1 MRSLTLSSILKDLL
15 NSMKLALDSIK
26 NHTAAIASQ
35 EEVVTKLQN
44 YQNGIDKKLEDA
56 KTQAATAL
64 NQHNSSTSA
73 HQDIRNQMATLNQK
87 YTDDMVALRQDLST
101 VYHYKS
107 SVNSYNDLPKS
118 GMKVGDTYNIQT
130 KDDMHGIR
138 PGDNVS
144 WNGTDWDNLSGIVDL
159 SWLLP
164 KSGGVITG
172 DLSVQGKLHANA
184 DTATKVTATAPAD
197 GSTDLVYGTMAGTD
211 AARIHISDANDKGEL
226 EIATSDNADETIVVR
241 QYYHGGA
248 GTFTDVAREAY
259 ILNSEGNTS
268 FPGTVTAPRFS
279 GVLNGN
285 AATAS
290 KLATPRTITLAGG
303 VTGSTTF
310 DGSSNV
316 IINATITQSANAATA
331 DAAATIKNFE
341 QGTANAFRNVWFSDN
356 TNNAKPVYNESI
368 QYNPSTNVLK
378 AGTFQGALNGNADT
392 ATDADKLDG
401 YHENAFLRARE
412 DASSNQENTLWDQI
426 GIKQYANKLPD
437 SLADVYNYGAT
448 VSFPAVNARF
458 DLWYSNTS
466 EASKDGIRYRTGWDD
481 RKNEWREILDSMTYN
496 KYAPKLDGTGAKG
509 TWDINISGT
518 SERSNHINTQEVEH
532 TDSTERRVFVSG
544 SGDNTIQCYDPSM
557 TYNSATQTLTVK
569 AINGTA
575 AKAAQDAAGNVIADT
590 YETKANVNEFM
601 DSCTEDEIKKLWVV
615 MLPTPD
621 PEPEPPA
628 PEPEPPASTKI
639 VKTFDANVFLSEDRI
654 IISNE
659 TTDQYINDAAFKVAF
674 LDDRDSVAK
683 KNLYKILEKDNFYDI
698 GDNTYKVSIKIGNPP
713 STHDTEMAFS
723 NTLNSASR
731 FISENYPWSDYK
743 ERNILS
749 LLFNGNPTFKSINNS
764 KVLSE
769 ECAGDVLTALGVFFD
784 YTPYYIG
791 SSESNKISYSTFVD
805 NLEKNSDSDIQA
817 IFQYLS
823 SLHNEYYTIID
834 TLTNSNTIQAFDF
847 MSLFNK
853 NKPILGQDGLDCA
866 FRDIVETKYH
876 TVGGMDPKFFPIIE
890 NTSNIDYTK
899 INSPMGVWLIYLMDF
914 YMYYNHIDFETTP
927 LAINTIPVTVT
938 LKPVDSDTTA

>member
-44 YQNGIDKKLEDA
+44 CQNGIDKKLEDA

-87 YTDDMVALRQDLST
+87 HTDDMIALRQDLST

-184 DTATKVTATAPAD
+184 DTATKVTATAPVN
-197 GSTDLVYGTMAGTD
+197 GSADLVYGTMAGTD

-290 KLATPRTITLAGG
+290 KLAIPRTITLAGG
-303 VTGSTTF
+303 VTGSTIF

-316 IINATITQSANAATA
+316 TINATITQSANAATA

-392 ATDADKLDG
+392 ATSATTAGNVSGKIYYSADSPSVATDKL
-401 YHENAFLRARE
+401 F
-412 DASSNQENTLWDQI
+412 TV
-426 GIKQYANKLPD
+426 KQAHK
-437 SLADVYNYGAT
+437 G
-448 VSFPAVNARF
+448 
-458 DLWYSNTS
+458 
-466 EASKDGIRYRTGWDD
+466 DD
-481 RKNEWREILDSMTYN
+481 NVPNNGLVIQ
-496 KYAPKLDGTGAKG
+496 AGPTGAAYNGKLYITDNGGDGVWIGGVASGKEVGWTRLVENKG
-509 TWDINISGT
+509 SWNI
-518 SERSNHINTQEVEH
+518 
-532 TDSTERRVFVSG
+532 
-544 SGDNTIQCYDPSM
+544 
-557 TYNSATQTLTVK
+557 NSATAT
-569 AINGTA
+569 
-575 AKAAQDAAGNVIADT
+575 
-590 YETKANVNEFM
+590 
-601 DSCTEDEIKKLWVV
+601 
-615 MLPTPD
+615 
-621 PEPEPPA
+621 
-628 PEPEPPASTKI
+628 
-639 VKTFDANVFLSEDRI
+639 
-654 IISNE
+654 
-659 TTDQYINDAAFKVAF
+659 
-674 LDDRDSVAK
+674 
-683 KNLYKILEKDNFYDI
+683 
-698 GDNTYKVSIKIGNPP
+698 
-713 STHDTEMAFS
+713 
-723 NTLNSASR
+723 
-731 FISENYPWSDYK
+731 
-743 ERNILS
+743 
-749 LLFNGNPTFKSINNS
+749 
-764 KVLSE
+764 
-769 ECAGDVLTALGVFFD
+769 TALNIP
-784 YTPYYIG
+784 T
-791 SSESNKISYSTFVD
+791 
-805 NLEKNSDSDIQA
+805 SD
-817 IFQYLS
+817 
-823 SLHNEYYTIID
+823 
-834 TLTNSNTIQAFDF
+834 
-847 MSLFNK
+847 
-853 NKPILGQDGLDCA
+853 
-866 FRDIVETKYH
+866 
-876 TVGGMDPKFFPIIE
+876 VGG
-890 NTSNIDYTK
+890 NIW
-899 INSPMGVWLIYLMDF
+899 I
-914 YMYYNHIDFETTP
+914 
-927 LAINTIPVTVT
+927 A
-938 LKPVDSDTTA
+938 

>member
-44 YQNGIDKKLEDA
+44 YQNDIDKKLEDA

-159 SWLLP
+159 SRLLP

-211 AARIHISDANDKGEL
+211 AARIHISGANDKGEL

-268 FPGTVTAPRFS
+268 FPRTVTAPRFS

-316 IINATITQSANAATA
+316 TINATITQSANAATA

-392 ATDADKLDG
+392 ATDVDKLDG

-426 GIKQYANKLPD
+426 GIKQYAKKLPD
-437 SLADVYNYGAT
+437 GLTDVYNFGAV
-448 VSFPAVNARF
+448 VSLPSSQSRL
-458 DLWYSNTS
+458 DLWYADHDSQGL
-466 EASKDGIRYRTGWDD
+466 AYRTGWANSK
-481 RKNEWREILDSMTYN
+481 RAWKRILDSTSFN
-496 KYAPKLDGTGAKG
+496 EFAPKLDGTGAKG
-509 TWDINISGT
+509 TWGINISGT
-518 SERSNHINTQEVEH
+518 SERSNHINTQEVGH
-532 TDSTERRVFVSG
+532 TDNTERRVFVSG

-575 AKAAQDAAGNVIADT
+575 AKATQDADGNAIADTYLKKSGGTMTGEIIFSDEKGIASANGNAFIAFFDDSQAGIVIGTNDGAPIYFSGDRPLSYIDTSAGAFHGDVVGTATKAEQDASGNVIADT
-590 YETKANVNEFM
+590 YATKTELSGKQDKLIFDTNPTANSTNPVTS
-601 DSCTEDEIKKLWVV
+601 DGIKKAIDAKTVDLSGYQTK
-615 MLPTPD
+615 LTFDSTPTVN
-621 PEPEPPA
+621 
-628 PEPEPPASTKI
+628 STNPVTSGG
-639 VKTFDANVFLSEDRI
+639 VKT
-654 IISNE
+654 
-659 TTDQYINDAAFKVAF
+659 Y
-674 LDDRDSVAK
+674 
-683 KNLYKILEKDNFYDI
+683 
-698 GDNTYKVSIKIGNPP
+698 
-713 STHDTEMAFS
+713 
-723 NTLNSASR
+723 
-731 FISENYPWSDYK
+731 
-743 ERNILS
+743 
-749 LLFNGNPTFKSINNS
+749 
-764 KVLSE
+764 
-769 ECAGDVLTALGVFFD
+769 
-784 YTPYYIG
+784 
-791 SSESNKISYSTFVD
+791 VD
-805 NLEKNSDSDIQA
+805 NALA
-817 IFQYLS
+817 
-823 SLHNEYYTIID
+823 SLID
-834 TLTNSNTIQAFDF
+834 GD
-847 MSLFNK
+847 
-853 NKPILGQDGLDCA
+853 
-866 FRDIVETKYH
+866 TKSY
-876 TVGGMDPKFFPIIE
+876 
-890 NTSNIDYTK
+890 
-899 INSPMGVWLIYLMDF
+899 
-914 YMYYNHIDFETTP
+914 
-927 LAINTIPVTVT
+927 
-938 LKPVDSDTTA
+938 

>member
-26 NHTAAIASQ
+26 NHTVAIASQ

-159 SWLLP
+159 SRLLP

-184 DTATKVTATAPAD
+184 DTATKVTATAPVN
-197 GSTDLVYGTMAGTD
+197 GSADLVYGTMAGTD
-211 AARIHISDANDKGEL
+211 AARIHISDANDRGEL
-226 EIATSDNADETIVVR
+226 ELATSDNGDETIVVR

-331 DAAATIKNFE
+331 DAATTIKNFE

-437 SLADVYNYGAT
+437 SLADAYNYGAT

-458 DLWYSNTS
+458 DLWYSNAS

-509 TWDINISGT
+509 TWNINISGT
-518 SERSNHINTQEVEH
+518 SERSNHINTQEVGH
-532 TDSTERRVFVSG
+532 TDNTERRVFVSG

-628 PEPEPPASTKI
+628 STKI

-659 TTDQYINDAAFKVAF
+659 TTDQYIDDAAFKVAF
-674 LDDRDSVAK
+674 LDNRDSVTK
-683 KNLYKILEKDNFYDI
+683 ENLYKISEKDNFYGI

-713 STHDTEMAFS
+713 STYDTEMAFS
-723 NTLNSASR
+723 NTLNSASL
-731 FISENYPWSDYK
+731 FISKNYPWLDYK

-749 LLFNGNPTFKSINNS
+749 LLFNGNPAFKSINNS

-769 ECAGDVLTALGVFFD
+769 EEYADDVFTALGVFLD

-805 NLEKNSDSDIQA
+805 NLKKNSDSDSDSDMRTA
-817 IFQYLS
+817 FQYLS

-914 YMYYNHIDFETTP
+914 YMHYNHIDFEATP